1 MEEFE
6 PHEVHHTVKL
16 NWLRAAVL
24 GANDGIV
31 SIGALIFGIAGAT
44 NSDPIIL
51 TTGIAGTIAG
61 SLSMG
66 VGEYVS
72 VSSSRDT
79 ERALLEK
86 ERIELKNSPDKELAE
101 LVVLYERKGLSR
113 ATATTVAQ
121 ELTARDAF
129 AAHVDA
135 ELRMDPDNLTNPS
148 HAAIASTLSFIG
160 GAIVPLLAMI
170 LPPASIRIPT
180 AFVAVLL
187 ILAVT
192 GALSAR
198 VGGANVPR
206 AVVRVVFGGALAM
219 AITYLVGLLFG
230 ITVL

>member
-1 MEEFE
+1 M
-6 PHEVHHTVKL
+6 
-16 NWLRAAVL
+16 
-24 GANDGIV
+24 
-31 SIGALIFGIAGAT
+31 
-44 NSDPIIL
+44 
-51 TTGIAGTIAG
+51 
-61 SLSMG
+61 
-66 VGEYVS
+66 
-72 VSSSRDT
+72 
-79 ERALLEK
+79 EK

-170 LPPASIRIPT
+170 LPPASIRIPV
-180 AFVAVLL
+180 AFIAVLL

-192 GALSAR
+192 GTLSAR

-219 AITYLVGLLFG
+219 AITFLVGLLFG